1 MIYFSGNII
10 GMCNTERKMM
20 TKNKKTFGEMFI
32 IESLEM
38 LSAVDLQC

>member
-1 MIYFSGNII
+1 MNYFSGNII
-10 GMCNTERKMM
+10 GICRTEHKMM
-20 TKNKKTFGEMFI
+20 IKKTPGDMFI